1 MAKKLRTEAGNEMNK
16 FTFIGLIIPKRYLC
30 HKYNDESI
38 LTLYLYPYIIRSLYN
53 GSGELIYYERPD
65 TEGPK
70 MCLYEK
76 STILAENLN
85 SIHTTLEKALG
96 TKIVVNKI
104 RQLFMIGQT
113 RVHVDSVEDLGDFM
127 ELEVVL
133 KDEQT
138 SEEGEKIAFDI
149 MEKLEISKENL
160 ISGAYADLLR
170 DK

>member
-1 MAKKLRTEAGNEMNK
+1 MRNVEIKAKVCNLDKLVELVKALGPQRHEIIKQKDTFYKVPNGRLKLRK
-16 FTFIGLIIPKRYLC
+16 F
-30 HKYNDESI
+30 E
-38 LTLYLYPYIIRSLYN
+38 N

>member
-1 MAKKLRTEAGNEMNK
+1 MRNVEIKAEVYNLDKLVELVKALAPQRHEIIIQKDTFYKVPNGRLKLRK
-16 FTFIGLIIPKRYLC
+16 F
-30 HKYNDESI
+30 E
-38 LTLYLYPYIIRSLYN
+38 N

-76 STILAENLN
+76 SSILPENLN

-104 RQLFMIGQT
+104 RQLFMVGQT